1 MLNEGRLVS
10 SAAPAGSISGSE
22 SGAVLVIA
30 VFSDWNGAMV
40 HHGSPSAAAAARTR
54 VIGWNTAA
62 PRSIGT
68 SPPTAAFTHEASRN
82 SWLVRT
88 RSDARAR
95 IRSGSQ
101 ASTQPPDGT

>member
-1 MLNEGRLVS
+1 M
-10 SAAPAGSISGSE
+10 
-22 SGAVLVIA
+22 A
-30 VFSDWNGAMV
+30 VFSDWNGARV
-40 HHGSPSAAAAARTR
+40 HQGSPSAAAAARTR

-68 SPPTAAFTHEASRN
+68 SPPAAAFTQDASRN

-88 RSDARAR
+88 RSAARAL

-101 ASTQPPDGT
+101 ASTQPPAGT